1 MPSTNSGGP
10 EKVDAMPSERVV
22 GMAQNEWTASIG
34 IDGRHGPDY
43 ALDGIN
49 RRLSEIEKELSGQY
63 GPLTDARV
71 REVKKKQ
78 RQLEDRAKVLVDSI
92 ETSKA
97 ALQAVE
103 GETAPIEG

>member
-1 MPSTNSGGP
+1 MGNGDLLKDRRHTI
-10 EKVDAMPSERVV
+10 ETIQ
-22 GMAQNEWTASIG
+22 QNQAE
-34 IDGRHGPDY
+34 
-43 ALDGIN
+43 LDGIN

-103 GETAPIEG
+103 GETARIGG

>member
-1 MPSTNSGGP
+1 MGNGDLLKDRRHTI
-10 EKVDAMPSERVV
+10 ETIQ
-22 GMAQNEWTASIG
+22 QNQAE
-34 IDGRHGPDY
+34 
-43 ALDGIN
+43 LDGIN

-103 GETAPIEG
+103 GETAPIGG

>member
-1 MPSTNSGGP
+1 MGNGDLLKDRRHTI
-10 EKVDAMPSERVV
+10 ETIQ
-22 GMAQNEWTASIG
+22 QNQAE
-34 IDGRHGPDY
+34 
-43 ALDGIN
+43 LDGIN